1 MGCGSESLKARGRPS
16 GAVPP
21 ILRLLRIGN
30 VGVSFA
36 GTLVGGLAA
45 AGSGLP
51 LSFSFWG
58 AVVVAALSTACVTSA
73 GNVLNDV
80 LDVETDRINHPDRP
94 LVRGEVSV
102 AGARRLAVGLFIVG
116 GLFIVPIAVT
126 YPLVA
131 PIFLV
136 AVGSLV
142 GYELRWKARGLLGN
156 ALVALLTGLV
166 FLYGGA
172 AAGAPLLVVPLVG
185 MAFLATLAR
194 EITKDIEDMA
204 GDVGRRT
211 LPMVRGVRFASGSA
225 RVSIGAAIALSFTP
239 LLWFVS
245 LDSVAGIMYLA
256 LVLAAD
262 AIFVVSVAY
271 LPSRLHW
278 EQTVSKGAMAVALL
292 AFLAV
297 AFR

>member
-1 MGCGSESLKARGRPS
+1 M
-16 GAVPP
+16 PP
-21 ILRLLRIGN
+21 ILRLVRIGN

-36 GTLVGGLAA
+36 GTIVGGLAA
-45 AGSGLP
+45 AGFGVP
-51 LSFSFWG
+51 FSFSFWWPI
-58 AVVVAALSTACVTSA
+58 ALAALSTACVTAA

-80 LDVETDRINHPDRP
+80 LDVTTDRTNHPDRP
-94 LVRGEVSV
+94 LVRGEFTID
-102 AGARRLAVGLFIVG
+102 GARRLAVALFVVG
-116 GLFIVPIAVT
+116 GLLIVPVVT
-126 YPLVA
+126 THPLLA
-131 PIFLV
+131 AIFLV

-142 GYELRWKARGLLGN
+142 VYELRWKAQGLEGN

-166 FLYGGA
+166 FLYGGT
-172 AAGAPLLVVPLVG
+172 AAGAPVTVLPFVG

-194 EITKDIEDMA
+194 EIIKDVEDMA

-211 LPMVRGVRFASGSA
+211 LPMARGMPFATASA
-225 RVSIGAAIALSFTP
+225 RASIGAAIALSFAP
-239 LLWFVS
+239 LFWYVS
-245 LDSVAGIMYLA
+245 VGSVVGIMYLA